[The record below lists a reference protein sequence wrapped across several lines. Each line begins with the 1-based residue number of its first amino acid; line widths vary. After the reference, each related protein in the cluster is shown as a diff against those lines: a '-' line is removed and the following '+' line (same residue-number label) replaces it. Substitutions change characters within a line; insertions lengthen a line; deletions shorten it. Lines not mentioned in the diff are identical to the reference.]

1 MEKHSLSDLLSSAQ
15 KVRGLLLQRLES
27 EKSQWLFP
35 EVEWS
40 LYSLHTQRINGC
52 YKSSSCAEQRALLCP
67 SRPAGSPR
75 GHGAATHG
83 CHRRGRVAQC
93 TNAALVA
100 GVTGHCSPGGVPS
113 TLGANNSLSSAHRP
127 PPSSHIVSFPR
138 PGEQNLF
145 HRAPV
150 DQPSGLDALSRAWVE
165 PGKPPEQGL
174 NFVCPCT
181 APSTPRV
188 PLNTTNNHHA
198 LAFNYWDTT
207 TLKLLPISTKQAHM
221 EVRPSTDCHHS
232 S

>member
-52 YKSSSCAEQRALLCP
+52 YKSSSCAEQRALPCP

-100 GVTGHCSPGGVPS
+100 GVTGHCSPGGSLPLSVP
-113 TLGANNSLSSAHRP
+113 TTRCPQRIARP
-127 PPSSHIVSFPR
+127 
-138 PGEQNLF
+138 
-145 HRAPV
+145 RAPTSS
-150 DQPSGLDALSRAWVE
+150 PF
-165 PGKPPEQGL
+165 QGL
-174 NFVCPCT
+174 ASRTSSTEPLWISHPPWM
-181 APSTPRV
+181 PSAGLGLSLGNLQSRV
-188 PLNTTNNHHA
+188 
-198 LAFNYWDTT
+198 
-207 TLKLLPISTKQAHM
+207 
-221 EVRPSTDCHHS
+221 
-232 S
+232 